1 MKAAADVRESPYG
14 WTERRRNDVSYVSY
28 ESRGEFAR
36 ITSAEAAISDSS
48 IVNTVE
54 YNRAARRRSRL
65 DADVQDQISSG

>member
-28 ESRGEFAR
+28 ESRDEFAR